1 MLTAWHLT
9 LGELFINPSY
19 TLAHRSFTLIHTHT
33 HPQIQ
38 AHGVALAETPTHPR
52 ADTFLSGRLN

>member
-19 TLAHRSFTLIHTHT
+19 TLAHYSFTQLHTHT
-33 HPQIQ
+33 PMKQ
-38 AHGVALAETPTHPR
+38 AHRVALAETPAHPS
-52 ADTFLSGRLN
+52 ADTFLPERLN